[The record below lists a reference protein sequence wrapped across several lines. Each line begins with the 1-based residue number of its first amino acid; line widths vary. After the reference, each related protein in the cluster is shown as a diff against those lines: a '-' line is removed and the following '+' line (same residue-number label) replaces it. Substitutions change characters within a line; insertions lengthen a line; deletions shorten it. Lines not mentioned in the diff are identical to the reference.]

1 MWQKPAQPSASYI
14 PASNRG
20 SGFCSLYRYPLFAF
34 LLSSCILSST
44 SRSLRP
50 ASFFPSRPVA
60 RSSLL
65 PLLLSLITVGV
76 ARQQPAHRGQANFLP
91 AVILFRSSPPPPVC
105 LSLSLGLSRPLRRES
120 LPFAP
125 RSLYPLPLSI
135 SRRFFPFF
143 FFSLDTQRLL
153 GLSVTP
159 SSTMVFPQCC
169 IVIISTILVPTPF
182 CSISDDATRL
192 INFRDANR

>member
-44 SRSLRP
+44 SRSLRL

-65 PLLLSLITVGV
+65 LPLLSLITVGV

-91 AVILFRSSPPPPVC
+91 AVILFRSSPPLSFSFARVESPPSARKPPLRPS
-105 LSLSLGLSRPLRRES
+105 LSLSSPVIYLSS
-120 LPFAP
+120 L
-125 RSLYPLPLSI
+125 LPL
-135 SRRFFPFF
+135 F

-169 IVIISTILVPTPF
+169 IVIISTAMSVQPHSAASPMMQR
-182 CSISDDATRL
+182 A
-192 INFRDANR
+192 

>member
-44 SRSLRP
+44 SRSLRL
-50 ASFFPSRPVA
+50 ASFFPFS
-60 RSSLL
+60 SCCSLL
-65 PLLLSLITVGV
+65 
-76 ARQQPAHRGQANFLP
+76 
-91 AVILFRSSPPPPVC
+91 SPPAPSFFDHRRCCQTTTCTPGPGQLPSCGHPFPFIPPPLC

-135 SRRFFPFF
+135 SRCFFPFSSF
-143 FFSLDTQRLL
+143 PS
-153 GLSVTP
+153 TP
-159 SSTMVFPQCC
+159 SGSSACPSLLPRQWCSHIALLLFPRLYR
-169 IVIISTILVPTPF
+169 SNPILQHL
-182 CSISDDATRL
+182 R
-192 INFRDANR
+192 

>member
-34 LLSSCILSST
+34 LLSSCILSSSSSSSS
-44 SRSLRP
+44 SRSLRLT
-50 ASFFPSRPVA
+50 SFFPSRPVA

-65 PLLLSLITVGV
+65 LPLLSLITVGV
-76 ARQQPAHRGQANFLP
+76 ARQQPVHRGQANFLP
-91 AVILFRSSPPPPVC
+91 AVILFRSSL

-135 SRRFFPFF
+135 SRRFCPFSSFP
-143 FFSLDTQRLL
+143 S
-153 GLSVTP
+153 TP
-159 SSTMVFPQCC
+159 SGSSRPVRHSFLYNGALLLFPRLYR
-169 IVIISTILVPTPF
+169 SNPIL
-182 CSISDDATRL
+182 
-192 INFRDANR
+192 